1 MKRDAEGLEALEARL
16 AGMMR
21 PVAAPRDLMRRLW
34 SRIHIPERSVIV
46 ARLHDWQSLVLV
58 LGGVI
63 SGGLVVLTV
72 ARAIFH
78 LVGRRNVG

>member
-1 MKRDAEGLEALEARL
+1 MNKDAERLEALEAHL

-21 PVAAPRDLMRRLW
+21 PVAAPRRLMQRLR
-34 SRIHIPERSVIV
+34 SHVHLPERRVIV
-46 ARLHDWQSLVLV
+46 ERLHDWQSLMLV

-63 SGGLVVLTV
+63 SGGLVALTV

>member
-1 MKRDAEGLEALEARL
+1 MNKDAEGLEALEAQL

-21 PVAAPRDLMRRLW
+21 PVAAPQDLMRRL
-34 SRIHIPERSVIV
+34 RRRVHIPDRGVIV
-46 ARLHDWQSLVLV
+46 GRLHDWPRLMWV
-58 LGGVI
+58 LGGAI

>member
-1 MKRDAEGLEALEARL
+1 MNKDARRLEALEAHL

-21 PVAAPRDLMRRLW
+21 PVAAPRDLMRRLR
-34 SRIHIPERSVIV
+34 SRVHMPERKVIV
-46 ARLHDWQSLVLV
+46 ARLHDWQSLMLL

-72 ARAIFH
+72 ARALFH
-78 LVGRRNVG
+78 LIGRRNVG

>member
-1 MKRDAEGLEALEARL
+1 MNKDAERLEALEARL
-16 AGMMR
+16 AGMMK
-21 PVAAPRDLMRRLW
+21 PVAAPRHLMRRLR
-34 SRIHIPERSVIV
+34 SRVHIPERRVIV
-46 ARLHDWQSLVLV
+46 ARLHDWQSLMLV
-58 LGGVI
+58 LGGVV